1 MFQAPA
7 LTDPVAV
14 FGQWIH
20 HVLGFRLTVL
30 YDGGD
35 RTQMLLGIV
44 TTIKL
49 SIVTIFFSLVIGLL
63 GAWLQSSRLP
73 FLRRLLEGYVSLFRN
88 TPPLVQM
95 YFFYFAL
102 SPLLPKIA
110 ENGVAHPLLDN
121 FFWAAFSLSFFAGAF
136 NIEIFRSGLEAV
148 PRTTVEAAESLGY
161 SRLQSYVQIV
171 LPLAFRISLP
181 ALTNNLVNLVK
192 TTSLAYAIAVPEML
206 YVANQIWSDEANVPE
221 MMVLILLEYVTL
233 VAILVGVLQRLERKM
248 RIPGYSI

>member
-1 MFQAPA
+1 MLAA
-7 LTDPVAV
+7 TLTDPVAG

-20 HVLGFRLTVL
+20 HVAGFRLTIL
-30 YDGGD
+30 YDGVD
-35 RTQMLLGIV
+35 RSRMIFGIV

-49 SIVTIFFSLVIGLL
+49 SLLTIFASLIIGVV

-73 FLRRLLEGYVSLFRN
+73 LLRRLLDGYVSLFRN

-102 SPLLPKIA
+102 SPLLPKIT
-110 ENGVAHPLLDN
+110 ENGSAHPMLDN

-148 PRTTVEAAESLGY
+148 PRTTIEAAESLGY
-161 SRLQSYVQIV
+161 SRVQSYLQIV
-171 LPLAFRISLP
+171 LPLAFRITLP

-221 MMVLILLEYVTL
+221 MMVFILIGYVAL
-233 VAILVGVLQRLERKM
+233 VAILVALLQGLERRM
-248 RIPGYSI
+248 RIPGYGI